1 MTPEPQLENEWA
13 DIKNVFKLLETD
25 GRVLTPGE
33 KRIITGQ
40 RIINGTLYDAI
51 LAILVTF
58 PDEAAPQAIKNA
70 RNMLTGLPGL
80 EPPGCELKKPP
91 TA

>member
-13 DIKNVFKLLETD
+13 DIKNVFALLETN

-40 RIINGTLYDAI
+40 RIINGTLYNAV
-51 LAILVTF
+51 LAILTTF
-58 PDEAAPQAIKNA
+58 PDEAAPEQIKIV
-70 RNMLTGLPGL
+70 RNMLKGLPGL
-80 EPPGCELKKPP
+80 EPPGCELEKLP
-91 TA
+91 TP